1 MLFDQNQRL
10 REEMAEYMIG
20 MHMITV
26 QQKIQLNE
34 EMTKHNKQ
42 LYIVFSLWLQHDQR
56 LREEIT
62 EAMIGMYI
70 ITVQQNLPLKEEMTI
85 ELRLLGL
92 YDYQLAII
100 Y

>member
-1 MLFDQNQRL
+1 M
-10 REEMAEYMIG
+10 
-20 MHMITV
+20 
-26 QQKIQLNE
+26 
-34 EMTKHNKQ
+34 
-42 LYIVFSLWLQHDQR
+42 
-56 LREEIT
+56 T

-70 ITVQQNLPLKEEMTI
+70 ITMQQNLQLKEEMTI

>member
-34 EMTKHNKQ
+34 EMTTHNKQ
-42 LYIVFSLWLQHDQR
+42 LYTLSF
-56 LREEIT
+56 
-62 EAMIGMYI
+62 
-70 ITVQQNLPLKEEMTI
+70 
-85 ELRLLGL
+85 L
-92 YDYQLAII
+92 YDCNLIKG
-100 Y
+100 